1 MSRFRHGREY
11 PFSPDEVFAA
21 IADPARLARW
31 WGPAGFANTFA
42 AFEFRAG
49 GDWRFTMHGPDGTDY
64 PNESRFLEIAP
75 GRRVRIQHVNAPR
88 FTLRLELA
96 AVPAGTRLDWEA
108 EFEDAAF
115 AERLRSFLETA
126 NEQNVDRLAAELAAG
141 SHPFSQT
148 PPTPPSSP

>member
-11 PFSPDEVFAA
+11 PVSPDEVFAA

-42 AFEFRAG
+42 TFEFRAG

-64 PNESRFLEIAP
+64 PNESQFLEIAP
-75 GRRVRIQHVNAPR
+75 DRLVRIQHVNAPR
-88 FTLRLELA
+88 FTLGLALEP
-96 AVPAGTRLDWEA
+96 VPGGTRLDWDA
-108 EFEDAAF
+108 VFEDAAF

-126 NEQNVDRLAAELAAG
+126 NEQNLDRLAAVLAG
-141 SHPFSQT
+141 PNT
-148 PPTPPSSP
+148 

>member
-1 MSRFRHGREY
+1 MSRFRHRREY
-11 PFSPDEVFAA
+11 PFSPDKVFAA

-42 AFEFRAG
+42 VFEFRAG

-64 PNESRFLEIAP
+64 PNESRFLEIEP
-75 GRRVRIQHVNAPR
+75 GRSVRIQHVNAPR

-126 NEQNVDRLAAELAAG
+126 NEQNLDRLGAELAAARL
-141 SHPFSQT
+141 
-148 PPTPPSSP
+148 